1 MDAAVE
7 VGRNTV
13 CKQQG
18 QPKYEDEKAEV
29 GRDHRTR
36 FARPNVQARTG
47 TVKYYFSF
55 SVDHEQ
61 DWQPYL
67 VDLYSCICSTMFTS
81 SMYTAKMFPSVLGC
95 PCAIDISKRVKVF
108 CLALLR
114 KRVL

>member
-1 MDAAVE
+1 MRRLKWD
-7 VGRNTV
+7 
-13 CKQQG
+13 
-18 QPKYEDEKAEV
+18 
-29 GRDHRTR
+29 
-36 FARPNVQARTG
+36 G
-47 TVKYYFSF
+47 TTESVSQDQMFRRERGKGSIYFSF

-61 DWQPYL
+61 DWQPYP